1 MIYQLLK
8 NREQEGNRIRVAVV
22 GCGAM
27 GLGVAFQIGQ
37 TPGME
42 VVLLA
47 DKNGEVV
54 GSAADMV
61 SSTGRQQGRPP
72 VTTGCLDALKNGP
85 EYDVLVECTTSIEDG
100 IHYCLAAIERG
111 AHVVLMNAEVD
122 MAFGPLL
129 KYEAAKKGV
138 VVTSDAGDQ
147 HGCITQL
154 YELMQLWSF
163 EMVQAGNIKG
173 FLNRY
178 ATPESMAEEARKR
191 RLNPVP
197 CCAYTDGTK
206 LNIEMALLSNAFGWK
221 PHVRGMEGP
230 RCARVEEV
238 HKLFN
243 FDDYQGQGKV
253 DYILGAEP
261 GGGVYAVGRCTT
273 ENAFQFQQPYMSYY
287 KLGDG
292 PYYLFYRP
300 YHLCHLETPYAVAL
314 AALNKEPLLQPWCGR
329 VADVYAFSKGDV
341 PNGAVVTH
349 GIGGEHFYGMI
360 ESAEVAEKEGL
371 VPMWM
376 LETEVESPKPVVKQ
390 ALTKDAPLTFDN
402 ITFPE
407 TSLYE
412 MAARQKDLGL

>member
-1 MIYQLLK
+1 MINQLLK
-8 NREQEGNRIRVAVV
+8 TRESEGNRIRVAVV

-37 TPGME
+37 CPGME

-47 DKNGEVV
+47 DKNGEVI
-54 GSAADMV
+54 GPAADMV
-61 SSTGRQQGRPP
+61 SSTGHQQGRPP
-72 VTTGCLDALKNGP
+72 VTTGCLDALVNGP

-100 IHYCLAAIERG
+100 IDYCLAAIHRG

-129 KYEAAKKGV
+129 KHEAAKKGV

-147 HGCITQL
+147 HGVITQV
-154 YELMQLWSF
+154 YEQISLWGF
-163 EMVQAGNIKG
+163 ELVQAGNIKG

-178 ATPESMAEEARKR
+178 ATPESMRAEAAKR

-221 PHVRGMEGP
+221 PFVRGMEGP

-238 HKLFN
+238 LHLFD
-243 FDDYQGQGKV
+243 FDAYQGEGKV

-261 GGGVYAVGRCTT
+261 GGGVYVVGRCTSDK
-273 ENAFQFQQPYMSYY
+273 AFEFQQPYMAYY
-287 KLGDG
+287 KLGNG

-314 AALNKEPLLQPWCGR
+314 AALKQAPLLQPWAGR
-329 VADVYAFSKGDV
+329 VADVYAFAKRPITAGE
-341 PNGAVVTH
+341 VVTH

-360 ESAEVAEKEGL
+360 ESAEVAAKDGL

-376 LETEVESPKPVVKQ
+376 LEAEVESPKPVVSR
-390 ALTKDAPLTFDN
+390 ALAKDGPLTFDDV
-402 ITFPE
+402 TFPE
-407 TSLYE
+407 TRLYE
-412 MAARQKDLGL
+412 MAARQRDLGL